1 MVRKPKEIGDIKM
14 DVTFRKMTTD
24 DIAQVVAIEEASFPT
39 PWTAD
44 AFHREVT
51 MNEYSY
57 YIVVEK
63 DGLVVGYCGLW
74 IIIDESHI
82 TNIAILP
89 EYRGQKLGDALL
101 QEVMKQAKE
110 MGAKTMTLEVRV
122 SNEVAKQLYRKYGF
136 QNGGIRKRYYTD
148 NYEDGLVMWVNI

>member
-1 MVRKPKEIGDIKM
+1 MDI
-14 DVTFRKMTTD
+14 TFRKMTTD
-24 DIAQVVAIEEASFPT
+24 DITQIVVIEEASFAT

-44 AFHREVT
+44 SFYRELT
-51 MNEYSY
+51 MSEYAHY
-57 YIVVEK
+57 VVIEK
-63 DGLVVGYCGLW
+63 DGMVIGYCGLW

-89 EYRGQKLGDALL
+89 AYRGQKLGEALL
-101 QEVMKQAKE
+101 KEVMEQARE
-110 MGAKTMTLEVRV
+110 MGAKTMTLEVRM